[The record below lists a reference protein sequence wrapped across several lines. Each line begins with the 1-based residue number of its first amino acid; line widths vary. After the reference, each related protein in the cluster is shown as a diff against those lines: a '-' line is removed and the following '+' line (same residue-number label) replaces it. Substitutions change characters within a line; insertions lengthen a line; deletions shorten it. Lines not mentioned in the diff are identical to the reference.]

1 VSASTSTSA
10 SPGASTSPATAWLKK
25 ALFTL
30 AAPVLALLFALLVTS
45 VILLISGHQPIPAFQ
60 SMWDYGTTQSS
71 LVNTVNL
78 SITYYLAAV
87 AAAIGFRM
95 NLFNI
100 GVDGQYR
107 IAALLAAAVGGAL
120 HLPSI
125 LHVAIILLVAM
136 IAGAAWAALA
146 GLLKARRGVS
156 EVISTIMLNYI
167 ATGVIAYLLTPDRLA
182 VPVAGSNNIGTR
194 PIPSSGQ
201 VPGFAIFG
209 QANGKIEGLL
219 FLAVAVGIGYWFL
232 LGRTRFGYD
241 LRATGRSEPAAVA
254 SGVNVKR
261 MIVMAMVISGAVA
274 GLVGMPQLLGEVHS
288 YGTDFPTG
296 LGFTGISIALL
307 GRNSAVG
314 MAAGALLWAFLDT
327 SRLILDFN
335 GISKGVI
342 TLMQGIAVLS
352 VVIAYELVRRYRL
365 TQQQRDVGRQ
375 LGTAEPQ
382 PAGAAA

>member
-1 VSASTSTSA
+1 MSEVTDAGRDRA
-10 SPGASTSPATAWLKK
+10 GGVDAGAWLRRG
-25 ALFTL
+25 LFAV

-45 VILLISGHQPIPAFQ
+45 VILIVSGHKPIPAFQ
-60 SMWDYGTTQSS
+60 AMWDYGTTESS

-120 HLPSI
+120 HLPAL

-194 PIPSSGQ
+194 PIPASGQ

-209 QANGKIEGLL
+209 ANNGKIEGLF

-254 SGVNVKR
+254 SGVKVKR
-261 MIVMAMVISGAVA
+261 MIVMAMIISGAVA

-307 GRNSAVG
+307 GRNNAVG

-335 GISKGVI
+335 GISKDIVTI
-342 TLMQGIAVLS
+342 MQGIAVLS

-365 TQQQRDVGRQ
+365 AQQQRDVGRQ

>member
-1 VSASTSTSA
+1 MTGS
-10 SPGASTSPATAWLKK
+10 WWRR

-30 AAPVLALLFALLVTS
+30 AAPVLALLFALAVTS
-45 VILLISGHQPIPAFQ
+45 VILLISGHAPIPAFQ
-60 SMWDYGTTQSS
+60 SMWTYGTTQAS
-71 LVNTVNL
+71 LVDTINL

-120 HLPSI
+120 HLPAI
-125 LHVAIILLVAM
+125 LNVAIILLVAM

-167 ATGVIAYLLTPDRLA
+167 ATGVIAYLLTPGRLA

-194 PIPSSGQ
+194 PIPANGQ

-209 QANGKIEGLL
+209 TNNGKIEGLF
-219 FLAVAVGIGYWFL
+219 FLAVAVGVGYWFL
-232 LGRTRFGYD
+232 LGRTRFGFD
-241 LRATGRSEPAAVA
+241 LRATGRSQPAAVA

-261 MIVMAMVISGAVA
+261 MIVIAMIISGAVA

-307 GRNSAVG
+307 GRNSPVG
-314 MAAGALLWAFLDT
+314 MAFGALLWAFLDT

-335 GISKGVI
+335 GISKDIVTI
-342 TLMQGIAVLS
+342 MQGIAVLS

-365 TQQQRDVGRQ
+365 AQQQREVGRQ

>member
-1 VSASTSTSA
+1 MTDT
-10 SPGASTSPATAWLKK
+10 ATAGTERSGGFDTGAWLKRG
-25 ALFTL
+25 LFAV

-45 VILLISGHQPIPAFQ
+45 VILIISGHKPIPAYQ
-60 SMWDYGTTQSS
+60 AMWDYGTTESS
-71 LVNTVNL
+71 LVNTINL

-120 HLPSI
+120 HLPAL
-125 LHVAIILLVAM
+125 LHVAIILIVAM

-167 ATGVIAYLLTPDRLA
+167 ATGVIAYLLTPGRFA

-194 PIPSSGQ
+194 PIPASGQ
-201 VPGFAIFG
+201 VPGFAVFG
-209 QANGKIEGLL
+209 ANNGKIEGL
-219 FLAVAVGIGYWFL
+219 FILAVVVGIGYWFL

-261 MIVMAMVISGAVA
+261 MIVTAMIISGAVA

-335 GISKGVI
+335 GISKDIVTI
-342 TLMQGIAVLS
+342 MQGIAVLS

-365 TQQQRDVGRQ
+365 AQQQREVGRQ

>member
-1 VSASTSTSA
+1 M
-10 SPGASTSPATAWLKK
+10 TAAWWRRVGL
-25 ALFTL
+25 AI
-30 AAPVLALLFALLVTS
+30 AAPVLALLFALAVTS
-45 VILLISGHQPIPAFQ
+45 VILLISGHAPLPAYQ

-71 LVNTVNL
+71 LVNTINL

-87 AAAIGFRM
+87 AAAVGFRM

-120 HLPSI
+120 HLPGF
-125 LHVAIILLVAM
+125 LDVLIILVVAM
-136 IAGAAWAALA
+136 VTGAAWAALA
-146 GLLKARRGVS
+146 GVLKARRGVS

-167 ATGVIAYLLTPDRLA
+167 ATAVIAYLLTPGRLA

-194 PIPSSGQ
+194 PIPPNGQ

-209 QANGKIEGLL
+209 ENNGKIEGLF
-219 FLAVAVGIGYWFL
+219 FLAVLVGLGYWFL

-254 SGVNVKR
+254 SGVKVKR
-261 MIVMAMVISGAVA
+261 MIVMSMIISGAVA

-307 GRNSAVG
+307 GRNSPVG

-335 GISKGVI
+335 GISKDIVTI
-342 TLMQGIAVLS
+342 MQGIAVLS
-352 VVIAYELVRRYRL
+352 VVVAYELVRRYRL
-365 TQQQRDVGRQ
+365 AQQQRDVGRQ
-375 LGTAEPQ
+375 LGTAEPA

>member
-146 GLLKARRGVS
+146 GLLKA
-156 EVISTIMLNYI
+156 
-167 ATGVIAYLLTPDRLA
+167 
-182 VPVAGSNNIGTR
+182 
-194 PIPSSGQ
+194 
-201 VPGFAIFG
+201 PG
-209 QANGKIEGLL
+209 
-219 FLAVAVGIGYWFL
+219 
-232 LGRTRFGYD
+232 
-241 LRATGRSEPAAVA
+241 
-254 SGVNVKR
+254 
-261 MIVMAMVISGAVA
+261 
-274 GLVGMPQLLGEVHS
+274 
-288 YGTDFPTG
+288 
-296 LGFTGISIALL
+296 
-307 GRNSAVG
+307 
-314 MAAGALLWAFLDT
+314 
-327 SRLILDFN
+327 
-335 GISKGVI
+335 
-342 TLMQGIAVLS
+342 
-352 VVIAYELVRRYRL
+352 
-365 TQQQRDVGRQ
+365 
-375 LGTAEPQ
+375 
-382 PAGAAA
+382 